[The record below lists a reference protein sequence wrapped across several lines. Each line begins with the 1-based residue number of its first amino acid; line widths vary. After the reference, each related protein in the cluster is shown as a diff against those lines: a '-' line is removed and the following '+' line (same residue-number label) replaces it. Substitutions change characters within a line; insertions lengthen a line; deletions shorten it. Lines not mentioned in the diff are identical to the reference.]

1 MKKQILQTDYTKFR
15 QPKQLVLPL
24 NVEYLIPK
32 DESVRL
38 LDQVMEE
45 LDYSQLNLTYSA
57 QGRKPAVRP
66 ETFAKIIIYAYSRG
80 IYSTRQIE
88 SSCKFDVRFQYL
100 LQQQKAPDHNTIARF
115 ISDHLGPCLEDLL
128 EQFVRQL
135 MSVGEITPE
144 QIFVDG
150 TKIEANA
157 NKYTFVWKGAIE
169 KNMEKLRKKAAKYLW
184 DELGMAFTAEQI
196 DARVLKRAWNHVRNR
211 VEKEGIIFVLGVGH
225 RKTPQQR
232 QYETLEEWSGR
243 MSSYEESLRIMGKDR
258 NSCSK
263 TDPDATFMHMKED
276 HMRNSQLKPGYNV
289 QAATN
294 SEYIL
299 GIYVSADRTDSNTLI
314 PFLEKLGRSYGEG
327 FLKRVVADAGYESEE
342 NYDYLKQKQIRPF
355 IKPSNHEYS
364 KTPKFQRDMEF
375 RLAMEYDAQEDS
387 YTCKGGRK
395 LLYCYTRHRESGR
408 GYKSET
414 KVYRCQDCSGC
425 PYLGKCYKGKY
436 AKQIQV
442 SEKFDAYRAQS
453 EANISSEEGILL
465 RINRSIQAEG
475 VFGITKQDM
484 EYDRFL
490 RRGMRGVTI
499 EYLLLAFGFNVN
511 KLHCRIQGGRIGT
524 HLLGDIKEAK
534 TA

>member
-1 MKKQILQTDYTKFR
+1 M
-15 QPKQLVLPL
+15 PL

-45 LDYSQLNLTYSA
+45 LDYRQLYLTYSE

-66 ETFAKIIIYAYSRG
+66 ETFAKIVIYAYSKG

-88 SSCKFDVRFQYL
+88 SACRYDVRFQYL
-100 LQQQKAPDHNTIARF
+100 LQHQKVPDHNTIARF

-128 EQFVRQL
+128 EQFVCQL
-135 MSVGEITPE
+135 MSVGEVTPD
-144 QIFVDG
+144 QIFIDG

-157 NKYTFVWKGAIE
+157 NKYTFVWKGSVE
-169 KNMEKLRKKAAKYLW
+169 KNREKLREKAAQYLR
-184 DELGMAFTAEQI
+184 DELGTAVAPEQI
-196 DARVLKRAWNHVRNR
+196 DARVLNRAWKSIRNR
-211 VEKEGIIFVLGVGH
+211 VEKEGIVFVYGAGH
-225 RKTPQQR
+225 HKTPLQR
-232 QYETLEEWSGR
+232 QYETLEEWYR
-243 MSSYEESLRIMGKDR
+243 HMSSYEESLQIMGEDR
-258 NSCSK
+258 NSYSK
-263 TDPDATFMHMKED
+263 TDPDATFMHMKDD

-299 GIYVSADRTDSNTLI
+299 GIYVSADRTDANTLI
-314 PFLEKLGRSYGEG
+314 PFLEKLERSYGKT

-342 NYDYLKQKQIRPF
+342 NYAYLKQKRIMPF

-364 KTPKFQRDMEF
+364 KTKKYQRDMEF
-375 RLAMEYDAQEDS
+375 RLAMTYDEKEDC

-395 LLYCYTRHRESGR
+395 LIHSTTRHRKSDR
-408 GYKSET
+408 GYVSES
-414 KVYRCQDCSGC
+414 KIYQCEDCGGC

-436 AKQIQV
+436 GKQIQV
-442 SEKFDAYRAQS
+442 SETFDRYRAQS
-453 EANISSEEGILL
+453 EANITSEEGILL

-490 RRGMRGVTI
+490 RRGKRGVTI

-511 KLHCRIQGGRIGT
+511 KLHYRIQDGRVGK
-524 HLLGDIKEAK
+524 HLLGDEKEAR